1 MTTPT
6 NTKSVAFSNA
16 SDYIDSRDI
25 IERIE
30 ELSELIDGEGCGDT
44 CADYQEEYN
53 ALQAFAK
60 QFEDYAEDYQY
71 GVQAI
76 RESSFEQA
84 MDELIDDCY
93 DLPDIPSFM
102 TVTLDYDMLMQDY
115 SAIDF
120 DGVTYYVR

>member
-1 MTTPT
+1 MSNTPT
-6 NTKSVAFSNA
+6 NTY
-16 SDYIDSRDI
+16 DTIDRRDV
-25 IERIE
+25 IERLE
-30 ELSELIDGEGCGDT
+30 ELEETLLEATGQDFKD
-44 CADYQEEYN
+44 ADEEYN

-93 DLPDIPSFM
+93 DLPEIPSFM
-102 TVTLDYDMLMQDY
+102 TVTLDYDALMHDY
-115 SAIDF
+115 SAIDLYK
-120 DGVTYYVR
+120 G

>member
-1 MTTPT
+1 MSNKPT
-6 NTKSVAFSNA
+6 NT
-16 SDYIDSRDI
+16 DDTIDSRDV

-30 ELSELIDGEGCGDT
+30 ELSEPIDGEGCEDT
-44 CADYQEEYN
+44 CADYPEEYN

-60 QFEDYAEDYQY
+60 QFEDYADDYHY
-71 GVQAI
+71 GATAI
-76 RESSFEQA
+76 RESYFDQA

-93 DLPDIPSFM
+93 EMPEIPCFM

-120 DGVTYYVR
+120 NGVTYYVR

>member
-1 MTTPT
+1 MNTPT
-6 NTKSVAFSNA
+6 NTD
-16 SDYIDSRDI
+16 DYIDSRDI

-30 ELSELIDGEGCGDT
+30 ELSELIDGEGCEDT

-71 GVQAI
+71 GAQAI
-76 RESSFEQA
+76 RSTYFEQA
-84 MDELIDDCY
+84 MDEMVDDCY
-93 DLPDIPSFM
+93 DLPEIPCFM
-102 TVTLDYDMLMQDY
+102 TITLDYDMLMSDY